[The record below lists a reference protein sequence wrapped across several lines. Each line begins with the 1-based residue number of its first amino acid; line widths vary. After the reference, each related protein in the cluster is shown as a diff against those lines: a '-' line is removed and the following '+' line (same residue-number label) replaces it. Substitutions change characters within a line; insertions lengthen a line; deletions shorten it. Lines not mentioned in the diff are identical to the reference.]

1 MGEIRRTE
9 TGAYVSS
16 TAEDAPIASGQ
27 DILDLMAL
35 CSEIQKGVLLLEE
48 AHLSPDFFDLSSGL
62 AGEIMLKLSN
72 YRVKTAVV
80 ANLSAIPSQRFH
92 ELVYECNKGRQ
103 INFFPDHRSAE
114 TWLTA

>member
-1 MGEIRRTE
+1 MGEIRQTE

-27 DILDLMAL
+27 DVLDLMAL

-80 ANLSAIPSQRFH
+80 ANLPAIPSQRFH
-92 ELVYECNKGRQ
+92 ELVHECNKGRQ
-103 INFFPDHRSAE
+103 INFFTDNHSAAS
-114 TWLTA
+114 WLTA

>member
-1 MGEIRRTE
+1 MGEIIRTE

-27 DILDLMAL
+27 DILDLLAL

-62 AGEIMLKLSN
+62 AGEIMLKLTN
-72 YRVKTAVV
+72 YWVKTAVV
-80 ANLSAIPSQRFH
+80 ANLPAIPSQRFH
-92 ELVYECNKGRQ
+92 ELVYECNKGSQ
-103 INFFPDHRSAE
+103 INFFSDTYSAAA
-114 TWLTA
+114 WLTA